1 MLSKHSLDSLTV
13 IQCSIQQNTHI
24 ILNDLLD
31 PSHCQNKD
39 KSVRQLC
46 IQKYST
52 VVTHT
57 ILLLRCFMISQ
68 CALNKEGTN
77 HSEEQRWRLPVKCN
91 EQWRTFSWASTQVP
105 HLFYASVQLKHD
117 QIFNNGSS
125 VSKISG
131 IDPLTLNEFF
141 NSQRAF
147 LTLTTKA
154 VLSISELKQKY
165 FHLTLSRPCV
175 LLGMTNRLHLKVFH
189 TPLWPNTHIMLAYLK
204 CTVYSSYQFSERRV

>member
-1 MLSKHSLDSLTV
+1 MNVK
-13 IQCSIQQNTHI
+13 ICSYKICNCP
-24 ILNDLLD
+24 L
-31 PSHCQNKD
+31 
-39 KSVRQLC
+39 SVRQLC

-52 VVTHT
+52 VVTHK
-57 ILLLRCFMISQ
+57 ILLLRCFMISP

-131 IDPLTLNEFF
+131 IDPLLY
-141 NSQRAF
+141 
-147 LTLTTKA
+147 TKLVFQQPA
-154 VLSISELKQKY
+154 SLS
-165 FHLTLSRPCV
+165 
-175 LLGMTNRLHLKVFH
+175 H
-189 TPLWPNTHIMLAYLK
+189 THNKGSFEHFWIKAEIFPSHA
-204 CTVYSSYQFSERRV
+204 Q